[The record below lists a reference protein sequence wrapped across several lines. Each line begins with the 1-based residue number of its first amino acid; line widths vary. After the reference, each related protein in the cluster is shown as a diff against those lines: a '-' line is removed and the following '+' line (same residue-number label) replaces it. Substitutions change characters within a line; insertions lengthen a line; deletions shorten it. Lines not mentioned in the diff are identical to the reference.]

1 MFESASEGK
10 RRKVQSNPPSSKD
23 DAATSW
29 TPLSMQPIAPNGWT
43 PLATD
48 GNRQLS
54 SEREKEVE
62 SLERF

>member
-43 PLATD
+43 PLA
-48 GNRQLS
+48 S